1 MSLLLFRSDS
11 EERSDSN
18 KTLLDKWLHRAD
30 NYDLPLERIPV
41 KLRAGE
47 SGASYGW
54 PKYMMGNTTLTKLH
68 NQQVTTTSQCIQL
81 AGCMTQKQFEKM
93 FGERPSWGYLT
104 RLMESQGNIQD
115 YLSRKSVW
123 DADQCIINTRI
134 LKELLPHVN
143 RSDVVSI
150 GGHSVRQ
157 LDVIKTAIAEN
168 EARLKRC

>member
-1 MSLLLFRSDS
+1 MSTSAYIDEWLRSA
-11 EERSDSN
+11 EKE
-18 KTLLDKWLHRAD
+18 
-30 NYDLPLERIPV
+30 LPLEKIPV

-47 SGASYGW
+47 SGASHGW
-54 PKYMMGNTTLTKLH
+54 PKHMMGDATLTKLH

-81 AGCMTQKQFEKM
+81 AGCMTQKQFEKV
-93 FGERPSWGYLT
+93 FGERPDWGYLT

-115 YLSRKSVW
+115 YLSRKRVW
-123 DADQCIINTRI
+123 DADQCTINTKI

-143 RSDVVSI
+143 LSDVVSI

-157 LDVIKTAIAEN
+157 LDVIRTAIAEN

>member
-1 MSLLLFRSDS
+1 MSTSAYINEWLRSATN
-11 EERSDSN
+11 E
-18 KTLLDKWLHRAD
+18 
-30 NYDLPLERIPV
+30 LPLERIPV

>member
-1 MSLLLFRSDS
+1 MSTSAYID
-11 EERSDSN
+11 E
-18 KTLLDKWLHRAD
+18 WLYRAK
-30 NYDLPLERIPV
+30 YGLPIEKIPV

-47 SGASYGW
+47 SGASHGW
-54 PKYMMGNTTLTKLH
+54 PKHMMGDATLTKLH

-81 AGCMTQKQFEKM
+81 AGCMTQTQFEEV
-93 FGERPSWGYLT
+93 FGERPNWGIWGYLT
-104 RLMESQGNIQD
+104 RLMESQGNIQE
-115 YLSRKSVW
+115 YLSRKRVW

-157 LDVIKTAIAEN
+157 LDVIRTAIAEN

>member
-1 MSLLLFRSDS
+1 MSTSAYIDEWLRSAK
-11 EERSDSN
+11 N
-18 KTLLDKWLHRAD
+18 Q
-30 NYDLPLERIPV
+30 LPHEKIPV

-47 SGASYGW
+47 SGASHGW
-54 PKYMMGNTTLTKLH
+54 PKHMMGDTTLTKLH

-81 AGCMTQKQFEKM
+81 AGCMTQKQFEKV
-93 FGERPSWGYLT
+93 FGERPNWGYLT

-115 YLSRKSVW
+115 YLSRKRVW

-150 GGHSVRQ
+150 GGHTVRQ
-157 LDVIKTAIAEN
+157 LDVIRTAIAEN